1 MEFKQRFSRKL
12 AWRIVLSVSIVMIV
26 LSVIIYKMVNRS
38 IIEMESM
45 LFTEVM
51 RRTSETIN
59 SNMTSVSVGCI
70 NSLDKIESSLDKP
83 DSIPHILQR
92 VVAQNP
98 NIAGCA
104 IGFEANYYPQKGRW
118 YEPYAI
124 RNGEQIVVHLIGGP
138 NHDYLNRE
146 WYQSVMTGGSSGWS
160 HPYYDAEGCKTVVA
174 TYALPV
180 KNKGGK
186 KIGVFALDLSLYWL
200 ADIMRKTDA
209 EIVRHYYDPFFK
221 TAQVNCIILNKEGT
235 YVAHSDT
242 TRIIHCNFLSEV
254 KASADTNDDLLAR
267 QILSG
272 KEGHSESTIDD
283 ERHIVFYC
291 PIENT
296 DWTVAVVVPW
306 ILYYGTGQRAGIMLM
321 VLIALS
327 LLVAFFGCVIAI
339 RKMTNPL
346 VKFAE
351 STREI
356 AKGNFQAPLPNI
368 KSNDEIGLLHES
380 FQDMQQSLSRYVE
393 QLRETTASKAAIE
406 NELNIARNI
415 QMSMIPKIFPPYP
428 QRDDIDIY
436 GYMQPAK
443 DVGGDLFDFFIHDEK
458 LFFCIGD
465 VSGKG
470 IPAALLMT
478 VAKNLFRSVTAH
490 ESSPGKIITQMNN
503 TMSEGNEANMF
514 VTLFVGVLDLSSGRL
529 SYCNAGH
536 DAPLIISSD
545 ATLLPVESHFP
556 VGVMAGAEFD
566 EEEITIAPQTTLF
579 LFTDGLTE
587 AACTNNTDDEW
598 ELFGM
603 QRVMDTIHQAMEQRL
618 LEPRPFTEHILHAVS
633 AFVGDSLQSDD
644 LTMLTIRYM

>member
-38 IIEMESM
+38 IVEMESM

-51 RRTSETIN
+51 RRTSVTVN

-70 NSLDKIESSLDKP
+70 NSLDKIENSLDQP

-98 NIAGCA
+98 DIAGCA

-124 RNGEQIVVHLIGGP
+124 RNGEQIVVRLIGGP
-138 NHDYLNRE
+138 DHDYLNRE
-146 WYQSVMTGGSSGWS
+146 WYQSVMTGGASGWTD
-160 HPYYDAEGCKTVVA
+160 PYYDAEGCKTVVA

-180 KNKGGK
+180 KNKKGK

-200 ADIMRKTDA
+200 ADIMRETDA
-209 EIVRHYYDPFFK
+209 EIIKHYYDPFFK
-221 TAQVNCIILNKEGT
+221 KAHVNCMILNKKGT

-242 TRIIHCNFLSEV
+242 TRILRCNFLSEV
-254 KASADTNDDLLAR
+254 KASADTNDDQLAR

-272 KEGHSESTIDD
+272 KAGHSESTIDG

-291 PIENT
+291 PIDDT

-306 ILYYGTGQRAGIMLM
+306 ILYHGTGQRAGIMLL

-327 LLVAFFGCVIAI
+327 LLVAFFGCIVAI
-339 RKMTNPL
+339 RKMTKPL

-356 AKGNFQAPLPNI
+356 AKGNFQVPLPNI

-415 QMSMIPKIFPPYP
+415 QMSMIPKIFPPFP
-428 QRDDIDIY
+428 HRDDIDIF

-443 DVGGDLFDFFIHDEK
+443 DVGGDLFDFFIQDEK

-490 ESSPGKIITQMNN
+490 ESSPGKIVTQMNN
-503 TMSEGNEANMF
+503 TMSEGNDANMF

-545 ATLLPVESHFP
+545 AALLPVDSHFP
-556 VGVMAGAEFD
+556 VGVMAGAEFG
-566 EEEITIAPQTTLF
+566 EQEVTIAPQTTLF
-579 LFTDGLTE
+579 LYTDGLTE
-587 AACTNNTDDEW
+587 AAHTNNADGEW

-603 QRVMDTIHQAMEQRL
+603 ERVMATIHQAMEQHL
-618 LEPRPFTEHILHAVS
+618 LKPRSFTEHILHAVS
-633 AFVGDSLQSDD
+633 TFVGDSLQSDD
-644 LTMLTIRYM
+644 LTMLTIRYK

>member
-1 MEFKQRFSRKL
+1 M
-12 AWRIVLSVSIVMIV
+12 LSVSIVMIV

-38 IIEMESM
+38 IVEMESM

-51 RRTSETIN
+51 RRTSVTVN

-70 NSLDKIESSLDKP
+70 NSLDKIENSLDQP

-98 NIAGCA
+98 DIAGCA
-104 IGFEANYYPQKGRW
+104 IGFEAKYYPQKGRW

-124 RNGEQIVVHLIGGP
+124 RNGEQIVVRLIGGP
-138 NHDYLNRE
+138 DHDYLNRE
-146 WYQSVMTGGSSGWS
+146 WYQSVMTGGASGWTD
-160 HPYYDAEGCKTVVA
+160 PYYDAEGCKTVVA

-180 KNKGGK
+180 KNKKGK

-200 ADIMRKTDA
+200 ADIMRETDA
-209 EIVRHYYDPFFK
+209 EIIKHYYDPFFK
-221 TAQVNCIILNKEGT
+221 KAHVNCMILNKKGT

-242 TRIIHCNFLSEV
+242 TRILRCNFLSEV

-272 KEGHSESTIDD
+272 KAGHSESTIDG

-291 PIENT
+291 PIDDT

-306 ILYYGTGQRAGIMLM
+306 ILYHGTGQRAGIMLL

-327 LLVAFFGCVIAI
+327 LLVAFFGCIVAI
-339 RKMTNPL
+339 RKMTKPL

-356 AKGNFQAPLPNI
+356 AKGNFQVPLPNI

-415 QMSMIPKIFPPYP
+415 QMSMIPKIFPPFP
-428 QRDDIDIY
+428 HRDDIDIF

-443 DVGGDLFDFFIHDEK
+443 DVGGDLFDFFIQDEK

-490 ESSPGKIITQMNN
+490 ESSPGKIVTQMNN

-545 ATLLPVESHFP
+545 ATLLPVDSHFP
-556 VGVMAGAEFD
+556 VGVMAGAEFG
-566 EEEITIAPQTTLF
+566 EQEVTIAPQTTLF
-579 LFTDGLTE
+579 LYTDGLTE
-587 AACTNNTDDEW
+587 AAHTNNTDGEW

-603 QRVMDTIHQAMEQRL
+603 ERVMATIHQAMEQQL
-618 LEPRPFTEHILHAVS
+618 LKPRSFTEHILHAVS

-644 LTMLTIRYM
+644 LTMLTIRYK